1 MSFTKKQIS
10 NFLNNKILFRFSISD
25 NNLINFE
32 ERKEIF
38 TFDEIEKVVKTN
50 FDYWYSISDKAP
62 TNFYLNWKNLN
73 NKINSVRIYLSELKE
88 LNINDINN
96 HIYYT
101 LSSSRETIEQ
111 EKLVYIL
118 SIDSPIDKDLEIRK
132 IKSFIAFYIEQASNN
147 LTEATR
153 NYIHLSKS
161 PSYIGRYFS
170 NSSEYEFYPALYLLR
185 KNFSN
190 IKENV
195 SDFETNIVTP
205 ITTKLKEISDESD
218 EQYREI
224 TSFVEDKHNKIQQQF
239 EQKVSE
245 FSEFKESLNEWQNEK
260 QSKLN
265 DLEETYKNKL
275 SLEAPEQLW
284 NERAEEHKQRAIK
297 WTFFLIFAVSALICS
312 LVFLVLAIHN
322 YSSKISKD
330 IPFIS
335 ESFILISV
343 ISFFVYIVRVL
354 IKIVMS
360 NHHLATEYRQK
371 AALTRFY
378 QSLTYAG
385 TDIDK
390 EERLI
395 IINSLFSRVETGLVK
410 TEALNDSDI
419 ISAILSKNIK

>member
-25 NNLINFE
+25 SNLINFE

-62 TNFYLNWKNLN
+62 TNFYSNWKNLN

-88 LNINDINN
+88 LNIDDINN
-96 HIYYT
+96 HISYT

-153 NYIHLSKS
+153 NYIYLSKN

-265 DLEETYKNKL
+265 DLE
-275 SLEAPEQLW
+275 
-284 NERAEEHKQRAIK
+284 
-297 WTFFLIFAVSALICS
+297 
-312 LVFLVLAIHN
+312 
-322 YSSKISKD
+322 
-330 IPFIS
+330 
-335 ESFILISV
+335 
-343 ISFFVYIVRVL
+343 
-354 IKIVMS
+354 
-360 NHHLATEYRQK
+360 
-371 AALTRFY
+371 
-378 QSLTYAG
+378 
-385 TDIDK
+385 
-390 EERLI
+390 
-395 IINSLFSRVETGLVK
+395 
-410 TEALNDSDI
+410 
-419 ISAILSKNIK
+419 

>member
-25 NNLINFE
+25 SNLINFE

-62 TNFYLNWKNLN
+62 TNFYSNWKNLN

-88 LNINDINN
+88 LNIDDINN

-153 NYIHLSKS
+153 NYIHLSKN

-284 NERAEEHKQRAIK
+284 NERAEEHKQRAIN
-297 WTFFLIFAVSALICS
+297 WTIFLIFAVSVLICS